1 MIWTLGS
8 RRMDFHSR
16 VQIMG
21 ILNVTP
27 DSFFDGGRYHER
39 KAAVERGLQMVE
51 EGADII
57 DVGGESSRPPLYGE
71 VRPVDVSEECERVV
85 PVIEEMRRYSAVP
98 ISVDTTKAE
107 VARQALRA
115 GGDVINDISALCAD
129 PEMVEVAAAGAA
141 PVILMHGHGR
151 APGPYANLL
160 GELKGFLAE
169 RVAAAWA
176 AGLSRERLALDPG
189 IGFGKSP
196 GDNLIVIQHLD
207 VLSDMGCPVVLGS
220 SRKSFIWKLLGL
232 TPEESL
238 EGSLAVAALS
248 VARGVH
254 ILRVHDV
261 RETVRAVRMA
271 EAITGRID

>member
-1 MIWTLGS
+1 MIWTLGGRS
-8 RRMDFHSR
+8 MDFHSR

-85 PVIEEMRRYSAVP
+85 PVVEEMRRYSAVP

-107 VARQALRA
+107 VARQALLA

-151 APGPYANLL
+151 GPGPYANLL

-169 RVAAAWA
+169 RVAAARA

-196 GDNLIVIQHLD
+196 GDNLVVIQHLD
-207 VLSDMGCPVVLGS
+207 VLSDMGCPVLLGS